1 MGEAGHFLEAG
12 ESQGGDQFSSV
23 AQSCLTLCDPMDC
36 SMPGLPVHH
45 QFLEPTRTQVNQ
57 VSSAMQPSHSSV
69 NERKSSVRWA
79 GARSC
84 RD

>member
-1 MGEAGHFLEAG
+1 MGEAGPLLEAG

-23 AQSCLTLCDPMDC
+23 AQSCLTLCDPVDC
-36 SMPGLPVHH
+36 SAPGLPVLH
-45 QFLEPTRTQVNQ
+45 QLPELAQTHVHG
-57 VSSAMQPSHSSV
+57 VSNAMQPSHSSV